1 METFLRL
8 GAQDRRRRGNRA
20 CMQHVGSEAKLVI
33 KDLHAMP
40 NDPSRIY
47 SKYITRELRY
57 RYITVRRIMLDLP
70 VNKIIA
76 LEESFELEQ

>member
-1 METFLRL
+1 MMETFLRL

-40 NDPSRIY
+40 NDPSRINL
-47 SKYITRELRY
+47 K
-57 RYITVRRIMLDLP
+57 
-70 VNKIIA
+70 
-76 LEESFELEQ
+76 